1 MANIQVFEY
10 QNNKVRTVDMDGEA
24 WFVLKDVCG
33 VLDIADHKVV
43 VRRLDEDE
51 VCQTPLTDSMGRQ
64 QSTTIINESGL
75 YHVILRSDKP
85 EAAPFR
91 RWVTNDVLPTIRKT
105 GSYNTPKLTRSQLLA
120 TALIA
125 AHEEL
130 EEKDKRIAELTPDA
144 EFARAVCIADNCR
157 TATSIAKDYGLTAE
171 KLNKLLYSQRVQ
183 YKDSDGQWVLYKP
196 YQGKGYTKN
205 RKGKA
210 IQRSN
215 GKTYIP
221 NTTVWTV
228 EGEKLIHEQLKK
240 LGITPKIETR
250 PVAEQQDFEGWED

>member
-10 QNNKVRTVDMDGEA
+10 QNNKVRTVDVDGEA
-24 WFVLKDVCG
+24 WFVLKDVCE
-33 VLDIADHKVV
+33 VLHLGTTAKVAE
-43 VRRLDEDE
+43 RLDDDE
-51 VCQTPLTDSMGRQ
+51 KGMNQIHTPGGTQ
-64 QSTTIINESGL
+64 NVTVVNESGL

-91 RWVTNDVLPTIRKT
+91 RWVTNDVLPAIRKT
-105 GSYNTPKLTRSQLLA
+105 GSYNAPQLTRSQLLA

-240 LGITPKIETR
+240 LGITPRIETR
-250 PVAEQQDFEGWED
+250 AVAEQQDFGGWED

>member
-10 QNNKVRTVDMDGEA
+10 QNNKVRTVDVEGEA
-24 WFVLKDVCG
+24 WFVLKDVCEILRMDTTQLKK
-33 VLDIADHKVV
+33 VAD
-43 VRRLDEDE
+43 RLDEDE
-51 VCQTPLTDSMGRQ
+51 KGRTLITTPGGMQETW
-64 QSTTIINESGL
+64 IVNESGL

-91 RWVTNDVLPTIRKT
+91 RWVTNDV
-105 GSYNTPKLTRSQLLA
+105 
-120 TALIA
+120 
-125 AHEEL
+125 

-240 LGITPKIETR
+240 LGITPRIEIR
-250 PVAEQQDFEGWED
+250 AVAEQQDFGGWED